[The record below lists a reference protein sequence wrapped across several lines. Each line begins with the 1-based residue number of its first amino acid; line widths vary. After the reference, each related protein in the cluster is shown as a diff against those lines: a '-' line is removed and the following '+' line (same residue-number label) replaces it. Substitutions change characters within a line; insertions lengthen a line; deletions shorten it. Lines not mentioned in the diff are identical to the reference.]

1 MSIEV
6 SPISTSR
13 VSLSTFAVMAFC
25 SRIALTSAMTRL
37 LISVV
42 NVCISI
48 FHLSPHQTDKA
59 EPLLLLTAA
68 RLEKQ

>member
-1 MSIEV
+1 
-6 SPISTSR
+6 
-13 VSLSTFAVMAFC
+13 
-25 SRIALTSAMTRL
+25 MTRL

-59 EPLLLLTAA
+59 EPLLLLTPA